1 MNKKNILFI
10 SGSIGLGHVNRDLAI
25 AHELSNQHTDL
36 DIVWLA
42 AEPAR
47 SVIIESG
54 GKIAPE
60 VEHYGNDNAAA
71 NSAARGTELNL
82 YKYILKASSE
92 WAKNIEVFKQII
104 QRNNTDL
111 IIGDETYEIGI
122 SIIRKKLKLSIPF
135 VIIYDFLGLDAMTRN
150 PMELLTVYMTN
161 RLWAQDYKVVT
172 QGKNMALFVGE
183 PEDIQNKNFGIL
195 LPNRRTYAK
204 DYYKFVGY
212 ILPFKPEDY
221 ANTGE
226 VRHRLGYGDEKLVI
240 CSTGGTGVGKELL
253 EICGKAYPIIKE
265 QIPNLRMVMVGGPSL
280 ATQEMTLPPDVE
292 IRQYVPA
299 LYEHFAVCD
308 MAIVQAG
315 GTTTLE
321 LTALRR
327 PFIYIPL
334 EKQCEQNITV
344 CGRLERHR
352 AGIRMNYG
360 DITPMSIADTVI
372 ANIGKE
378 VSFKSIPIDGA
389 RQAAELVGKILS
401 Y

>member
-1 MNKKNILFI
+1 
-10 SGSIGLGHVNRDLAI
+10 
-25 AHELSNQHTDL
+25 
-36 DIVWLA
+36 
-42 AEPAR
+42 
-47 SVIIESG
+47 
-54 GKIAPE
+54 
-60 VEHYGNDNAAA
+60 
-71 NSAARGTELNL
+71 
-82 YKYILKASSE
+82 
-92 WAKNIEVFKQII
+92 
-104 QRNNTDL
+104 
-111 IIGDETYEIGI
+111 
-122 SIIRKKLKLSIPF
+122 
-135 VIIYDFLGLDAMTRN
+135 
-150 PMELLTVYMTN
+150 
-161 RLWAQDYKVVT
+161 
-172 QGKNMALFVGE
+172 MALFVGE

-195 LPNRRTYAK
+195 LPNRRKYAK
-204 DYYKFVGY
+204 DYYKFIGY

-221 ANTGE
+221 SSTGQ

-253 EICGKAYPIIKE
+253 EICGKAFPIIKE

-327 PFIYIPL
+327 PFIYIPQ

-360 DITPMSIADTVI
+360 DITPRSIADIVI
-372 ANIGKE
+372 ANIGKK
-378 VSFKSIPIDGA
+378 VSYGSIPIDGA
-389 RQAAELVGKILS
+389 RRATELIGKILS
-401 Y
+401 N